1 MRGRRGWPEN
11 EPELGP
17 RPRLRLRPGAGS
29 GARSPQPRPLLRIGL
44 TSSAAL
50 GEASRIAVRNLA
62 SRKLS
67 SLLLVLLIGFSV
79 LSYLTTSLF
88 AAETRAGLVDRV
100 SLGMERSLLIRLS
113 NWGYAQTRY
122 LDDPR
127 SVEVPRTE
135 TVFACLV
142 SDEPDGELD
151 RMRRH
156 SPVEQ
161 VWLGRLVTLQLPWGT
176 DDFLS
181 VQEAAPVMAG
191 AEFVLGKPA
200 ATLQEIAIPE
210 SIAGLTGLGVGSVVP
225 YLATDVETAAHSEGT
240 LTVSGIYRPGGL
252 FFRGALGWLPPSY
265 SLGYV
270 TDTAAHHPRILD
282 NFEPNCYLVELKPGA
297 SELGFIDWLKER
309 WYQDS
314 QGAWHLHPRY
324 PAVSV
329 WSDTVADEFLSESL
343 ATGTTELSGIIG
355 LSLLFVGIG
364 TLTLL
369 LLTFMERRREVAILK
384 AVGLT
389 GGNIATIFAM
399 EVAFVALLGMAVGL
413 GGAVM
418 VMRVWLGREISL
430 VLALRAAAMTTV
442 VLYLSSMLP
451 VAMARSATVAELL
464 SGQRVIA
471 IFRSRVSGAGA
482 GGGRRVQASAR
493 GTGA

>member
-17 RPRLRLRPGAGS
+17 RPRLRLRPGS
-29 GARSPQPRPLLRIGL
+29 GARSPQPRPSLRIGL

-88 AAETRAGLVDRV
+88 AAGTRAGLVSEV
-100 SLGMERSLLIRLS
+100 SLGLERSLLIRLR
-113 NWGYAQTRY
+113 NWGYPQTRF

-156 SPVEQ
+156 TPVEQ
-161 VWLGRLVTLQLPWGT
+161 VWLGRLVTLQLAWGT
-176 DDFLS
+176 DDVLS
-181 VQEAAPVMAG
+181 VQAAAPVMAG
-191 AEFVLGKPA
+191 AEFVLGRPPA
-200 ATLQEIAIPE
+200 SLREIAIPE
-210 SIAGLTGLGVGSVVP
+210 SVAGLTGFGVGSVVP
-225 YLATDVETAAHSEGT
+225 YLATDPETAAHSEGT
-240 LTVSGIYRPGGL
+240 LVVTGVYSPGEF
-252 FFRGALGWLPPSY
+252 FFRGPLGWLPPSY
-265 SLGYV
+265 SLSYV
-270 TDTAAHHPRILD
+270 TDTGAHHPRILD
-282 NFEPNCYLVELKPGA
+282 KIEPNCYLVELKPGA
-297 SELGFIDWLKER
+297 PVLDFIAWLTET

-329 WSDTVADEFLSESL
+329 WSDTVANEFLSESL
-343 ATGTTELSGIIG
+343 ALGTTELSGIIG

-418 VMRVWLGREISL
+418 VLRVWLGREISP

-442 VLYLSSMLP
+442 VLYLSAMLP

-464 SGQRVIA
+464 SGQRVVA
-471 IFRSRVSGAGA
+471 IFRSRVSGAGTD
-482 GGGRRVQASAR
+482 GGRRVRASAR